1 MQKRNGNCIA
11 PRDLGILC
19 YVSTPAQVAPHGKD
33 TRDKSYAPP
42 YSISAAHP
50 AHWAISVLSNF
61 GSTILA
67 SSLILPELSLSS
79 QRTIQSS
86 SIPNSKRQRPLLN
99 RILDMIRIKAFIN
112 SCLLPQKPTLTLSN
126 STSVAIFAMLQKLE
140 SSQTGWVFAA
150 T

>member
-1 MQKRNGNCIA
+1 MAFFQEEGAMQKRNGNCIA

-67 SSLILPELSLSS
+67 SSFLWCILLIV
-79 QRTIQSS
+79 
-86 SIPNSKRQRPLLN
+86 K
-99 RILDMIRIKAFIN
+99 
-112 SCLLPQKPTLTLSN
+112 
-126 STSVAIFAMLQKLE
+126 V
-140 SSQTGWVFAA
+140 
-150 T
+150 